1 LKYYLSQK
9 KQTFPHFLVGYVEDE
24 EKREI
29 QAIEGL
35 KKGDEFACSYLETF
49 PNDTTGIDVVVEDVA
64 KQVIKTHRQEM
75 ARQIS
80 GARGGLFDSV
90 SEAN

>member
-1 LKYYLSQK
+1 
-9 KQTFPHFLVGYVEDE
+9 LVGYVEDDE
-24 EKREI
+24 NREI

-35 KKGDEFACSYLETF
+35 KKGDEFSCSYLETF

-80 GARGGLFDSV
+80 GGRGGFFDSV